1 MKFRRALSIRTL
13 LHFASNAF
21 KSQIRLFFLYLLLTP
36 LSTQADPVIEE
47 QIRQLE
53 ASLSRL
59 HQNQQNIFQQFQMIQ
74 ELRRFELTQEEEIIS
89 SPLTGSVMSETLP
102 SYEEMVKRREARQK
116 RLQQYTSDLDQL
128 YSRYQDLEAERQF
141 LIEQI
146 NNLAKSF
153 QEKLVE

>member
-1 MKFRRALSIRTL
+1 MKFAWLHIMNTL
-13 LHFASNAF
+13 LHFTSIAF
-21 KSQIRLFFLYLLLTP
+21 RSHVKLFFFCLLLTP

-53 ASLSRL
+53 ASLSRI

-89 SPLTGSVMSETLP
+89 PPLTGSVMSDTLP
-102 SYEEMVKRREARQK
+102 SYEEMVKRKETRQK
-116 RLQQYTSDLDQL
+116 RLQQHTSDLDQL
-128 YSRYQDLEAERQF
+128 YSQYQDLEVEKQF

-146 NNLAKSF
+146 NNLVRSY
-153 QEKLVE
+153 QEKLAE